1 MLLGCLKGRGTAPY
15 RLIARR
21 IENAST
27 RYNGV
32 FADQEVCA
40 LTAPGPLNSAAGSLY
55 VVATPI
61 GNLDDI
67 SARALKLLREVS
79 LIAAED
85 TRHSQRLMQHF
96 GISTPLAACHE
107 HNERDEGSR
116 FITRLLAGDNVAL
129 ISDAGTP
136 LISDPGYHLVRQ
148 ARAAGINVV
157 PVPGACALIAALSA
171 AGLPSDRFIFE
182 GFLPAKAVGRR
193 ARLEAVKEEPR
204 TLIFYEAPHR
214 ILECLQDMESV
225 FGGERPA
232 LLARELTKTF
242 ETLKGLPLSELR
254 QFVESDSNQQRGECV
269 VLVAGWTAPES
280 DEAISSESMR
290 ILDLLLKEMPLKRAA
305 ALAAEITGERK
316 NVLYQ
321 VALDKQKEQ

>member
-1 MLLGCLKGRGTAPY
+1 MTVPV
-15 RLIARR
+15 
-21 IENAST
+21 AS
-27 RYNGV
+27 
-32 FADQEVCA
+32 
-40 LTAPGPLNSAAGSLY
+40 NSTIGSLY

-61 GNLDDI
+61 GNLDDM
-67 SARALKLLREVS
+67 SVRALKVLREVA

-85 TRHSQRLMQHF
+85 TRHSSRLMQHF

-116 FITRLLAGDNVAL
+116 FITRLLAGDDVAL

-148 ARAAGINVV
+148 ARAAGVPVV

-193 ARLEAVKEEPR
+193 ARLEQVKEEPR

-214 ILECLQDMESV
+214 ILECLHDMELV
-225 FGGERPA
+225 FGAERPA
-232 LLARELTKTF
+232 LLAREITKTF
-242 ETLKGLPLSELR
+242 ETLKGLPLGELR
-254 QFVESDSNQQRGECV
+254 AFVESDSNQQRGECV
-269 VLVAGWTAPES
+269 VLVAGWTPPE
-280 DEAISSESMR
+280 DEDVIGVEARR
-290 ILDLLLKEMPLKRAA
+290 ILDLLLEEMPLKRAA
-305 ALAAEITGERK
+305 ALAAQITGVRK
-316 NVLYQ
+316 NLLYQ
-321 VALDKQKEQ
+321 VALDKQQE

>member
-1 MLLGCLKGRGTAPY
+1 MSQPAVSSVQP
-15 RLIARR
+15 
-21 IENAST
+21 
-27 RYNGV
+27 
-32 FADQEVCA
+32 
-40 LTAPGPLNSAAGSLY
+40 GSLY

-67 SARALKLLREVS
+67 SARALRILREVA

-85 TRHSQRLMQHF
+85 TRHSVRLLQHF
-96 GISTPLAACHE
+96 GIETPLAACHE
-107 HNERDEGSR
+107 HNERDQGGR
-116 FITRLLAGDNVAL
+116 FLARLQAGEDVAL

-148 ARAAGINVV
+148 ARAAGIAVV

-182 GFLPAKAVGRR
+182 GFLPAKAAGRR
-193 ARLEAVKEEPR
+193 ARLEQVREEPR

-214 ILECLQDMESV
+214 ILECLEDMREV
-225 FGGERPA
+225 FGDDRPA

-242 ETLKGLPLSELR
+242 ETLQGLPLAELCEW
-254 QFVESDSNQQRGECV
+254 VAADSNQQRGECV
-269 VLVAGWTAPES
+269 VLVAGWQAPEGE
-280 DEAISSESMR
+280 EAVSAEALR
-290 ILDLLLKEMPLKRAA
+290 VLDLLLSEMPLKRAA
-305 ALAAEITGERK
+305 ALAAEITGVRK

-321 VALDKQKEQ
+321 VALERKG

>member
-1 MLLGCLKGRGTAPY
+1 
-15 RLIARR
+15 
-21 IENAST
+21 
-27 RYNGV
+27 
-32 FADQEVCA
+32 
-40 LTAPGPLNSAAGSLY
+40 LTATGALNSTTGSLY

-61 GNLDDI
+61 GNLDDM
-67 SARALKLLREVS
+67 SVRALKVLREVA

-85 TRHSQRLMQHF
+85 TRHSLRLMQHF
-96 GISTPLAACHE
+96 GIATPLAACHE

-116 FITRLLAGDNVAL
+116 FIARLLAGDNVAL

-148 ARAAGINVV
+148 ARAAGIPVV

-193 ARLEAVKEEPR
+193 ARLELLKEEPR

-214 ILECLQDMESV
+214 ILECLQDLEEV

-232 LLARELTKTF
+232 VLGRELTKTF
-242 ETLKGLPLSELR
+242 ETLKGLPLAQLR
-254 QFVESDSNQQRGECV
+254 AFVEADSNQQRGECV
-269 VLVAGWTAPES
+269 VLVAGWSEPEGE
-280 DEAISSESMR
+280 DVIGTEARR
-290 ILDLLLKEMPLKRAA
+290 ILDLLLEEMPLKRAA
-305 ALAAEITGERK
+305 ALAAQITGVRK
-316 NVLYQ
+316 NLLYQ
-321 VALDKQKEQ
+321 VALDKQKPE